1 MRRTFFTIA
10 VGVLV
15 GFVFSTSL
23 SGQQTTGTSS
33 QASLYLQRSY
43 SQLVGNV
50 SIADVTLTGSVR
62 RIAGS
67 DDESGSATL
76 KAVATG
82 SARADFS
89 LSSGTLSE
97 IDTLGNSGPV
107 GTWSGPDGKSHVV
120 PFHNLLSEPA
130 WFFPTFAIS
139 RRLADGYI
147 VTDLGAETHEGQQ
160 VEHISVTQNSLSIS
174 SANAALF
181 QHLTEVDFF
190 LDSTTLLP
198 TAIAFNIHPDDNAL
212 LDIPVEIRFS
222 DYRLVSGS
230 RVPFHVQKFLNNC
243 LFLDVQIQSV
253 AVNSG
258 LSATSFSL

>member
-15 GFVFSTSL
+15 CFVFSTSL

-43 SQLVGNV
+43 SQLVGNA
-50 SIADVTLTGSVR
+50 SIADVSLTGSVR
-62 RIAGS
+62 RVAGS
-67 DDESGSATL
+67 DDESGSATF
-76 KAVATG
+76 KALSSGA
-82 SARADFS
+82 ARSDLS
-89 LSSGTLSE
+89 LSSGTMSE
-97 IDTLGNSGPV
+97 IYTSASSNPAGS
-107 GTWSGPDGKSHVV
+107 WSGPDGTSHAV

-147 VTDLGAETHEGQQ
+147 VTDLGSETYQGQQ
-160 VEHISVTQNSLSIS
+160 VEHISVTQNSLSLS

-181 QHLTEVDFF
+181 QHLAQVDFF

-198 TAIAFNIHPDDNAL
+198 AAISFNIHPD
-212 LDIPVEIRFS
+212 
-222 DYRLVSGS
+222 
-230 RVPFHVQKFLNNC
+230 NNS

-253 AVNSG
+253 VVNSG